1 VARSDAL
8 DKISGRAVFAAD
20 VAPPGLCHAAVAR
33 SQVPHARLLEVDCS
47 GAVSVAG
54 VIAAVSGRDLPARLY
69 GRRVRDI
76 PVLARDEVR
85 FVGERVAAVVAET
98 REQAERAAARVRIE
112 YEELPIV
119 MDAEAALAPGASP
132 VHDAPWAYPGAAVRE
147 QDGHNL
153 QAVFEHGSER
163 PVLDMLAAAA
173 HSIDEVYTTPSGHQ
187 GYIEPQA
194 CVAWV
199 REDGRVDLWMANKS
213 PYRLREQLSACLE
226 LDPAVIAIHP
236 VAVGGD
242 FGGKGSPMD
251 APLCIELS
259 RLARRPVKL
268 VQRYWED
275 LTAANPRHSARIRV
289 RAGCDEEGRLLAL
302 HVDALLD
309 GGAYAGYKP
318 RPSATLHG
326 LEEPAGAYRVPNAF
340 VRQRIAYTHTVPR
353 GHMRAPGS
361 PQATFAVESALDELA
376 ASAGI
381 EPTDLRRRNLV
392 RTGEANAWGAV
403 WQESRGDETI
413 DAALAAARALPV
425 PEGWLWG
432 SGLAVYERLAAA
444 GRTSLRLLPQPGGV
458 LRVEVGM
465 PESGPGGHSVVRQA
479 LARAL
484 EMDPDQIEVV
494 QVGTDRLPVDDGV
507 GGSRVTGTLSFAAAR
522 AAEAFAGGAGGV
534 VMVLSEPHAIPMLTS
549 FCVQVAQVAV
559 DPGSGQVRVLEVL
572 TAVDAA
578 EILNPAAHRM
588 QIEGAA
594 AMGYGFA
601 CLEDLQVRDGRVWAA
616 NLGEFRTPSA
626 EDVPRWRTVLVPG
639 AVGLGA
645 LNVKSAGELANSPTA
660 PAIANA
666 VAAACG
672 ARVRDLPITAEKVYR
687 ALNPT

>member
-1 VARSDAL
+1 MVRSEL
-8 DKISGRAVFAAD
+8 
-20 VAPPGLCHAAVAR
+20 
-33 SQVPHARLLEVDCS
+33 PHARLLEVDCS
-47 GAVSVAG
+47 AALTAPG
-54 VIAAVSGRDLPARLY
+54 VIAAASGRDLPRRLY

-76 PVLARDEVR
+76 PVLAHEEVR

-98 REQAERAAARVRIE
+98 RQEAERAAARVRIE
-112 YEELPIV
+112 YEELPAV
-119 MDAEAALAPGASP
+119 LDAESALAPGAP
-132 VHDAPWAYPGAAVRE
+132 RVHDSPWAYPGAAVRE

-153 QAVFEHGSER
+153 QAVFQHGSEE
-163 PVLDMLAAAA
+163 PVLDALAAAT
-173 HSIDEVYTTPSGHQ
+173 HSVDEVYTTPTGHQ

-199 REDGRVDLWMANKS
+199 HQDGRVDVWMANKS
-213 PYRLREQLSACLE
+213 PYRLREQLGVYLD
-226 LDPAVIAIHP
+226 LDPALITIHP
-236 VAVGGD
+236 VAIGGD

-289 RAGCDEEGRLLAL
+289 RAGCDGEGRLLAL
-302 HVDALLD
+302 HVEALVD

-318 RPSATLHG
+318 RASVTLHG
-326 LEEPAGAYRVPNAF
+326 LEEPGGAYRVPNAF

-376 ASAGI
+376 ASAGL
-381 EPTDLRRRNLV
+381 EPTTLRRLNLV
-392 RTGEANAWGAV
+392 GSGEPNAWGV
-403 WQESRGDETI
+403 TWEESRGRETL
-413 DAALAAARALPV
+413 DAALAALTPLPA
-425 PEGWLWG
+425 PDGWVWG
-432 SGLAVYERLAAA
+432 RGMAVYERLAAA
-444 GRTSLRLLPQPGGV
+444 GRTSLRLLPQAGGR
-458 LRVEVGM
+458 LQVEVGM
-465 PESGPGGHSVVRQA
+465 PEPGPGGHAVVQQA

-484 EMDPDQIEVV
+484 NMAPVLINVV
-494 QVGTDRLPVDDGV
+494 QVGTDRLPLDDGV

-522 AAEAFAGGAGGV
+522 AAEALAESGGQEV
-534 VMVLSEPHAIPMLTS
+534 SLLTEPWEMPALTS

-559 DPGSGQVRVLEVL
+559 DPGSGQVRVLEVI
-572 TAVDAA
+572 TAVDVA

-601 CLEDLQVRDGRVWAA
+601 CLEDLQVHDGRVWAA

-626 EDVPRWRTVLVPG
+626 EDVPSWCTVLVPG
-639 AVGLGA
+639 ARGLGP

-687 ALNPT
+687 ALSST